1 MQDEGYRRVR
11 IPRAHRGE
19 EMTDYYELAE
29 LADRLFSIAEDDV
42 EKLAEV
48 LDTLEESLRWEL
60 LESDFLNAYQVFY
73 YLFRETPTL
82 LAEERLILQP
92 ASSLGRGVFF
102 EERGLA
108 ELVFVVRDRTPLV
121 LVTDGERVL
130 KAFEGALAYHEAV
143 AFAEETF

>member
-1 MQDEGYRRVR
+1 
-11 IPRAHRGE
+11 
-19 EMTDYYELAE
+19 MTDYYELAE
-29 LADRLFSIAEDDV
+29 LADRIFEIAEDDM
-42 EKLAEV
+42 EKLSDV

-73 YLFRETPTL
+73 YLFREKPTL

-92 ASSLGRGVFF
+92 ASLLGRGGVFF

-108 ELVFVVRDRTPLV
+108 ELVFAVRERTPLI
-121 LVTDGERVL
+121 LVTDGEQVL
-130 KAFEGALAYHEAV
+130 GAFEGAGAYRKAV